1 MPSGTLTSFH
11 FLIALAKSPIGPVT
25 EEIDKGLKRISGGIK
40 SFSTAFVGGWTLSAV
55 TGPIGDLANAIKKW
69 NYISIPEGIE
79 NQIGS
84 LAKGVKNFENIG
96 DISNATNNVTGIV
109 NAVYKINELQF
120 ETISSGLSTLSTSI
134 QTFASNTSSLT
145 GIGTTL
151 TDNFIIP
158 IQNASLIL
166 PNAVHTMV
174 NSVTGILT
182 SSSSTF

>member
-1 MPSGTLTSFH
+1 MS
-11 FLIALAKSPIGPVT
+11 V
-25 EEIDKGLKRISGGIK
+25 
-40 SFSTAFVGGWTLSAV
+40 
-55 TGPIGDLANAIKKW
+55 
-69 NYISIPEGIE
+69 PEGIE

-145 GIGTTL
+145 GIGTT
-151 TDNFIIP
+151 
-158 IQNASLIL
+158 
-166 PNAVHTMV
+166 
-174 NSVTGILT
+174 
-182 SSSSTF
+182 